1 MDEKSGSLLK
11 YVNKLEN
18 LLVLVLKQNM
28 KFKTNVK
35 NKLKR

>member
-1 MDEKSGSLLK
+1 MNEKNLSLLK

-28 KFKTNVK
+28 KFKSNVK
-35 NKLKR
+35 NKLKK